1 MSQAAVFNTCQIPFK
16 SGFPATVRRGVEAA
30 GLAPGVCGAAGV
42 SANQRIK
49 STETAPVTNFASFF
63 ICRLFDPNGWLILP
77 TGAVAVKAHTDRRKA
92 APCSHIAKNGDEVL
106 SGSRSRQYFDWAPPE
121 QALC

>member
-1 MSQAAVFNTCQIPFK
+1 MSQAAVFNTCQIPFR

-42 SANQRIK
+42 SANQRMK
-49 STETAPVTNFASFF
+49 STETAPGTNFVSLF

-77 TGAVAVKAHTDRRKA
+77 TDAAAVKPHTDRRTA
-92 APCSHIAKNGDEVL
+92 APCSHSMKNGDEVL
-106 SGSRSRQYFDWAPPE
+106 SGSPFVVVLRLGPRS
-121 QALC
+121 

>member
-1 MSQAAVFNTCQIPFK
+1 MSQAAVFNTCQIPFR

-42 SANQRIK
+42 SANQRMK
-49 STETAPVTNFASFF
+49 STETAPGTNFVSLF

-77 TGAVAVKAHTDRRKA
+77 TDAAAVKPHTDRVSLIR
-92 APCSHIAKNGDEVL
+92 EL
-106 SGSRSRQYFDWAPPE
+106 SGRIDT
-121 QALC
+121 

>member
-16 SGFPATVRRGVEAA
+16 SGFPATVRRGAEAA

-49 STETAPVTNFASFF
+49 STETAPVTNFVSFF

-77 TGAVAVKAHTDRRKA
+77 TDAAAVKPLGSTLTPSPVVPKSARRR
-92 APCSHIAKNGDEVL
+92 
-106 SGSRSRQYFDWAPPE
+106 RSTPRQTQDARL
-121 QALC
+121 ARGA

>member
-1 MSQAAVFNTCQIPFK
+1 MSQAAVFNTCQIPFR

-49 STETAPVTNFASFF
+49 STETAPVTNFESFV

-77 TGAVAVKAHTDRRKA
+77 TDAAGVKPLGSTPTRTQ
-92 APCSHIAKNGDEVL
+92 
-106 SGSRSRQYFDWAPPE
+106 GSRVGLGS
-121 QALC
+121 ALHKKSEAACLSSI